1 MRKRPLLIGLT
12 AVYALAVL
20 GYGVHSYV
28 SYRHSFEPLTTY
40 SHPQERPERSLPP
53 EPTNTAPT
61 ETTVTQ
67 TAVIPVG
74 TVPPAPT
81 LPPET
86 HTEPAAVTYPLE
98 LNAATFEE
106 LCTLPGIGERYA
118 QAIIDYRTQLG
129 GFINR
134 RQLMEVPGIGEKR
147 YLTIEGLLY
156 ITNEQPIP
164 ADVTESTAAPETT
177 VTPAVPE
184 QEHTTMPDETA
195 ELPTQSET
203 EPETQLYINLNT
215 AVREELLRLPGC
227 TEEIADAILQLRS
240 GIGSFHN
247 PVEIVMLPEVSDAL
261 YVSWKAFLF
270 VDDSGSTQ
278 LPDDPV
284 PGA

>member
-40 SHPQERPERSLPP
+40 SHPQERSLPP

-67 TAVIPVG
+67 TAVIPVE

-81 LPPET
+81 LPPESAA
-86 HTEPAAVTYPLE
+86 EPAAVTYPLE
-98 LNAATFEE
+98 LNAATLEE

-134 RQLMEVPGIGEKR
+134 RQLMDISGIGEKR
-147 YLTIEGLLY
+147 YLAIEGLLY
-156 ITNEQPIP
+156 ITNEQPIAVEETP
-164 ADVTESTAAPETT
+164 EISIEPDVTTQPAASEETAP
-177 VTPAVPE
+177 
-184 QEHTTMPDETA
+184 PDEV
-195 ELPTQSET
+195 PSET
-203 EPETQLYINLNT
+203 EAETALYINLNT

>member
-40 SHPQERPERSLPP
+40 SHPQEGLERTLIPELPEETPP
-53 EPTNTAPT
+53 ETD
-61 ETTVTQ
+61 TVQ

-98 LNAATFEE
+98 LNAATLEE

-134 RQLMEVPGIGEKR
+134 RQLMDISGIGEKR
-147 YLTIEGLLY
+147 YLAIEGLLY

-164 ADVTESTAAPETT
+164 ADVTGSTAAPETT

-240 GIGSFHN
+240 GIGMFHN

>member
-40 SHPQERPERSLPP
+40 SHPQESLERTLIPELPDATPAETDTVQTTSLP
-53 EPTNTAPT
+53 TG
-61 ETTVTQ
+61 TT
-67 TAVIPVG
+67 
-74 TVPPAPT
+74 PPAPT
-81 LPPET
+81 LPPESAA
-86 HTEPAAVTYPLE
+86 EPAAVTYPLE
-98 LNAATFEE
+98 LNAATLEE

-134 RQLMEVPGIGEKR
+134 RQLMDIPGIGEKR
-147 YLTIEGLLY
+147 YLEIEGLLY

-164 ADVTESTAAPETT
+164 VDTPETAAAPDAAAEPIIPEETA
-177 VTPAVPE
+177 P
-184 QEHTTMPDETA
+184 PDEV
-195 ELPTQSET
+195 PSET
-203 EPETQLYINLNT
+203 EAETQLYINLNT
-215 AVREELLRLPGC
+215 ADREVLLRLPDC
-227 TEEIADAILQLRS
+227 TEEIADAILQLRE
-240 GIGSFHN
+240 GIGMFHN
-247 PVEIVMLPEVSDAL
+247 PVEIVMLHEVSDAL

>member
-40 SHPQERPERSLPP
+40 SHPQKVLERTLIPELPD
-53 EPTNTAPT
+53 ETPT
-61 ETTVTQ
+61 ETDTVQ
-67 TAVIPVG
+67 TTSLPTG
-74 TVPPAPT
+74 SSPPAPT
-81 LPPET
+81 LPPESAA
-86 HTEPAAVTYPLE
+86 EPAAVTYPLE

-134 RQLMEVPGIGEKR
+134 RQLMDISGIGEKR
-147 YLTIEGLLY
+147 YLAIEGLLY
-156 ITNEQPIP
+156 ITNEQPIAVEETP
-164 ADVTESTAAPETT
+164 EIPIEPDVTAAPAIPTETA
-177 VTPAVPE
+177 P
-184 QEHTTMPDETA
+184 PDEV
-195 ELPTQSET
+195 PSET
-203 EPETQLYINLNT
+203 EAETTLYINLNT

-227 TEEIADAILQLRS
+227 TEEIADAILQLRE